1 MKKRIKKLENEI
13 LEFEKIGLDTESLIK
28 GLKILKKEYHSNLSD
43 WDKVLIARDQN
54 RPTAKQY
61 IENIFDDFIEFHGD
75 RYYGDDKAIIG
86 GIAMLNDI
94 PVTIIGVQKGQ
105 EATENIERNFGMP
118 HPEGY
123 RKAMRLMNQA
133 NKFKRPII
141 TFINTPGAYPGFGAE
156 ERGQGQAIA
165 SNLVGMMNL
174 EVQVISI
181 IIGEG
186 GSGGALALA
195 VANQVWML
203 ENSVYSILTPEGF
216 ASILYKD
223 TSLAPKVTETMRITS
238 DALLELGVIDH
249 IVSETEDGINDSFS
263 KITDDIK
270 SKLYY
275 EINKAKSLKP
285 AALKKQRYERFRNF
299 K

>member
-1 MKKRIKKLENEI
+1 MKKKIKELEREI
-13 LEFEKIGLDTESLIK
+13 TEFENQGLNTESLKK
-28 GLKILKKEYHSNLSD
+28 GLQILKKDYRNQLSD
-43 WDKVLIARDQN
+43 WDKVQLARDPL
-54 RPTAKQY
+54 RPSSLAY
-61 IENIFDDFIEFHGD
+61 IDSIFDEFIELHGD
-75 RYYGDDKAIIG
+75 RYYGDDKAIVG
-86 GIAMLNDI
+86 GLALLNGM
-94 PVTIIGVQKGQ
+94 PVTVIGVQKGS
-105 EATENIERNFGMP
+105 EAQENIERNFGMP

-123 RKAMRLMNQA
+123 RKAMRLMEQA

-141 TFINTPGAYPGFGAE
+141 TFVNTAGAYPGFGAE

-174 EVQVISI
+174 EVPVISI

-203 ENSVYSILTPEGF
+203 ENSIYSILSPEGF

-223 TSLAPKVTETMRITS
+223 ASKASEVVETMKITAE
-238 DALLELGVIDH
+238 ALYEMEIIDH
-249 IVSETEDGINDSFS
+249 IISESAEGINDGFLEVC
-263 KITDDIK
+263 DDIK
-270 SKLYY
+270 NKLIKEITEMKKSKG
-275 EINKAKSLKP
+275 P
-285 AALKKQRYERFRNF
+285 AIKKQRYERFRKF